1 MDVASQPKRP
11 GTKPEIDE
19 ETRRILDERIDASE
33 QDTDVVSRKDLL
45 KEGLRE
51 LKTTVPH

>member
-1 MDVASQPKRP
+1 MASQPKRP

-33 QDTDVVSRKDLL
+33 KDTDFVSRKQLL
-45 KEGLRE
+45 EEGLRE
-51 LKTTVPH
+51 LKTPVRR